1 MDKFEAKKLLTKVE
15 SIQEFLNNKNLP
27 QLNRKL
33 LTEVTVLKKKAFE
46 DWSSSLPESVKE
58 VLDDKLTSDQ
68 LYGKF
73 FPSVFHSALS
83 KNEIILVFSILKSRN
98 KIEDCEK

>member
-46 DWSSSLPESVKE
+46 DWSSSLPESIKE
-58 VLDDKLTSDQ
+58 ILYNKLTSDQ
-68 LYGKF
+68 IYATF
-73 FPSVFHSALS
+73 FPTYVAP
-83 KNEIILVFSILKSRN
+83 KQEEENA
-98 KIEDCEK
+98 